1 MDSTDLYHQILGL
14 NSNWQVSEVKL
25 EMAAKKVEIF
35 VKYVKTI
42 LECPECGKA
51 CPGYDKAN
59 ERRWR
64 HLDTCQMQ
72 TIIHS
77 QLPRINCSEHGVKT
91 IKCPWAEPHGRF
103 TLFFEAIVINLMQAC
118 KNQTRAANFLGIT
131 FDQANAIMQRAVVRG
146 LSRRDKNEIHEH
158 LGVDEKSMKRKHTYI
173 TVLSNSE
180 TGAAIDVSE
189 GRTIKATDDL
199 YTKCLSKNQ
208 LFRIKTVTMDMWE
221 SFYKATAKAIP
232 QALIIHD
239 RFHIAGYLTGM
250 VDKTRIS
257 EVSKYS
263 ELKGQKYNLTRNIE
277 NLSQSSHIKFT
288 QALKVAQKTAEAYV
302 FKEAF
307 REFFAVRNYK
317 EAKTFLKKWCTRAY
331 STGNRH
337 VIKVSKMIRN
347 HKNRILNYIRSQ
359 RTNAMAE
366 NLNGRI
372 QEVKFCARGFR
383 RFLNFR
389 NAILFFCG
397 QLDMNPLKTQ

>member
-1 MDSTDLYHQILGL
+1 MDSTDLYQQILGL
-14 NSNWQVSEVKL
+14 NSNWQVREVNL
-25 EMAAKKVEIF
+25 EMQAGKVEIF
-35 VKYVKTI
+35 VEYIKET
-42 LECPECGKA
+42 LNCPECGQT
-51 CPGYDKAN
+51 CPGYDKGK

-72 TIIHS
+72 TIIYS
-77 QLPRINCSEHGVKT
+77 QLPRIECAEHGIKT
-91 IKCPWAEPHGRF
+91 IKCPWAAPHGRF
-103 TLFFEAIVINLMQAC
+103 TLFFEAIVINLIQAC
-118 KNQTRAANFLGIT
+118 KSQTRAAHFLGIS
-131 FDQANAIMQRAVVRG
+131 FDQVNAIMQRAVELG
-146 LSRRDKNEIHEH
+146 LSRRDKKETHKH

-189 GRTIKATDDL
+189 GRTIEATEDL
-199 YTKCLSKNQ
+199 YTKCLNQ
-208 LFRIKTVTMDMWE
+208 YQLEKVKTVTMDMWE
-221 SFYKATAKAIP
+221 SFYKATKKALP

-239 RFHIAGYLTGM
+239 RFHIAQYLTGM

-257 EVSKYS
+257 ERIKHP
-263 ELKGQKYNLTRNIE
+263 ELKGQKYNFTRNLE
-277 NLSQSSHIKFT
+277 NLSKSNQVKFT
-288 QALKVAQKTAEAYV
+288 QALKVAEKTAEAYV

-307 REFFAVRNYK
+307 REFFLIRNYK
-317 EAKTFLKKWCTRAY
+317 QAKIFLKKWCSKAF

-383 RFLNFR
+383 RFQNFR